1 LTINPSTHISG
12 YRNSIIHFKENDMTR
27 IASQSM
33 AAVAAIILALGSI
46 SAIVA
51 VPPASAQT
59 VPVASM
65 ATELA

>member
-1 LTINPSTHISG
+1 
-12 YRNSIIHFKENDMTR
+12 MTR

-59 VPVASM
+59 IPVASM
-65 ATELA
+65 PTELA